1 MSLMKK
7 LLFCLTL
14 LLSPVVHAEGRNWFS
29 IHLKSGACASYAF
42 SEEPSLTYESGMLV
56 LTTNNVRIEYATADI
71 TKMTFDE
78 SDITG
83 IKTVQA
89 TVESDGNLCIYNLAG
104 VMVRK
109 VSANTNCA
117 TVNFDDLHSGTYIVK
132 SKNVSYKIIKQ

>member
-14 LLSPVVHAEGRNWFS
+14 LLSSMVHAEGRNWFS
-29 IHLKSGACASYAF
+29 IHLQSGACASYAF

-56 LTTNNVRIEYATADI
+56 LTTNNVRVEYATADI

-109 VSANTNCA
+109 VASDTNGA
-117 TVNFDDLHSGTYIVK
+117 TVNFDNLPSGTYIVK